1 MSIKL
6 YFSEYYTREDKKDVI
21 RMHDSSWWLAKQMGK
36 AIKRYDVAGVEFLL
50 KAGVPAN
57 TPMEI
62 GPFGLTLMG
71 YALTKNLAIAK
82 LLRKYRALFM
92 FAPEDAADLPE
103 FGSSESARLIFEYHA
118 DQIVPGAA
126 DWLVDDGQPRAGS
139 EPLPTYEDD
148 SDATPS
154 FKYRKGR
161 VEGSRHNPPRNV
173 LISWP
178 PNVSLEGCTE
188 SMKKDIEKF
197 WSDVGKVR
205 LAEARHRKKRNW
217 YVFRLMMRMRGIAMF
232 WMRVT
237 QENGCKPEGVLRK
250 RDRETWEEDDLFS

>member
-1 MSIKL
+1 MSIKI
-6 YFSEYYTREDKKDVI
+6 YFSEYYTREDKEDVI

-36 AIKRYDVAGVEFLL
+36 AIKRHDVAGVEFLL

-62 GPFGLTLMG
+62 GPMGLTLMG

-103 FGSSESARLIFEYHA
+103 FGSSESAEFIFEYHA
-118 DQIVPGAA
+118 DKILPGALA
-126 DWLVDDGQPRAGS
+126 WLDDKPRAGS

-148 SDATPS
+148 GDATPS

-161 VEGSRHNPPRNV
+161 VTGSRHRPPGNV
-173 LISWP
+173 LTSWP

-188 SMKKDIEKF
+188 SMKKDIKKF
-197 WSDVGKVR
+197 WYDVGKVR
-205 LAEARHRKKRNW
+205 LAEARHRKKGNW
-217 YVFRLMMRMRGIAMF
+217 RVFRLMMRMRGIAMF
-232 WMRVT
+232 WMGIT
-237 QENGCKPEGVLRK
+237 QESGCKPEGVLRK
-250 RDRETWEEDDLFS
+250 RDREAYEEADMFS